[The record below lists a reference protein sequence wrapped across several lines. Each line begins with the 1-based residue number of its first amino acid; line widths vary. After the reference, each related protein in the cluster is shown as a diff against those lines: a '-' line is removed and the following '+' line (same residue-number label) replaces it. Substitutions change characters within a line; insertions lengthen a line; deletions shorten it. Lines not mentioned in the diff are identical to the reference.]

1 MDRKAI
7 PTDRI
12 WVSLL
17 PGGDGFQSGAEDVQ
31 RSGCWG
37 NCWWLAPCHLNYYVY
52 IHGQPPPSQIQ
63 GAYGKLETLGDEL
76 KRLEIGENF
85 CLFHHCGNFWKQFLR
100 LRISDDTDG
109 FLPGIFHRIQLPKGI
124 FTARHNLIF
133 FKGGL
138 ALSGRLFQMRP
149 IYNLLEPFEFTF
161 PGHVFLWPMDRYR
174 SSLPSTSSPTVS
186 GEAGKPR
193 CEKWILRKAVLTTS
207 EKTWRWETHM
217 QKSHSFMSS
226 HGFMSQSK

>member
-1 MDRKAI
+1 MGFNPVQKMCKDQVVGGTVGGWRLV
-7 PTDRI
+7 I
-12 WVSLL
+12 WTTMYTSMV
-17 PGGDGFQSGAEDVQ
+17 
-31 RSGCWG
+31 
-37 NCWWLAPCHLNYYVY
+37 N
-52 IHGQPPPSQIQ
+52 PPPPKSKVLMVNW
-63 GAYGKLETLGDEL
+63 KL
-76 KRLEIGENF
+76 
-85 CLFHHCGNFWKQFLR
+85 WVMSWSALR
-100 LRISDDTDG
+100 LVKIFAFSITVGTFESNSCVCEYQMILMGFYQAYFTDINCQKVYSQQDG
-109 FLPGIFHRIQLPKGI
+109 KTQ
-124 FTARHNLIF
+124 LIF
-133 FKGGL
+133 KRGL
-138 ALSGRLFQMRP
+138 ALSGRLFQMKP

>member
-1 MDRKAI
+1 MGFNPVQKMCKDQVVGGTVGGWRLV
-7 PTDRI
+7 I
-12 WVSLL
+12 WTTMYTSMV
-17 PGGDGFQSGAEDVQ
+17 
-31 RSGCWG
+31 
-37 NCWWLAPCHLNYYVY
+37 N
-52 IHGQPPPSQIQ
+52 PPPPKSKVLMVNW
-63 GAYGKLETLGDEL
+63 KL
-76 KRLEIGENF
+76 
-85 CLFHHCGNFWKQFLR
+85 WVMSWSALR
-100 LRISDDTDG
+100 LVKSFAFSITVGTFESNSCVCEYQMILMGFYQAYFTDINCQKVYSQQDG
-109 FLPGIFHRIQLPKGI
+109 KTQ
-124 FTARHNLIF
+124 LIF
-133 FKGGL
+133 KRGL
-138 ALSGRLFQMRP
+138 ALSGRLFQMKP